1 MKAIITKGLF
11 QCCLIFNNYLK
22 TRYPTPAQIHSF
34 EKDVKDNHTSRFVQL
49 ASFSYGSDICTFTAL
64 ICYCI
69 STSVPPSFLSLCSK
83 RHLQIADHHVSLLV
97 VNNNESE
104 SERYSAEA
112 ILPRLKIS
120 AGAYTYFSM
129 I

>member
-1 MKAIITKGLF
+1 M
-11 QCCLIFNNYLK
+11 
-22 TRYPTPAQIHSF
+22 R
-34 EKDVKDNHTSRFVQL
+34 
-49 ASFSYGSDICTFTAL
+49 TFTAL
-64 ICYCI
+64 TCYCI
-69 STSVPPSFLSLCSK
+69 STSVPPSLLSL
-83 RHLQIADHHVSLLV
+83 RPERNLQIADHHVSPLV
-97 VNNNESE
+97 MNNNENE